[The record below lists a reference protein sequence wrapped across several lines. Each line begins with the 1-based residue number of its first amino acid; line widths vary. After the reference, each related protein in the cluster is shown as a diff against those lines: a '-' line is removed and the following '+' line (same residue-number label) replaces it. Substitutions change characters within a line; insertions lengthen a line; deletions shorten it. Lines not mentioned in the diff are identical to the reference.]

1 MDQYSAFAEA
11 VKKKYPEINLR
22 FNEKMSDHTSFR
34 IGGPVPVMLF
44 PTDAQQLQGICLL
57 MREYEARPLVIGN
70 GTNLLVSDG
79 PLSYAAVKT
88 YDRLGKIERTGNTEI
103 TAGSGVLL
111 SRLSAFAQEQG
122 LTGLEFAHGIP
133 GTLGGAVTMNAGAY
147 GGEMRGVVRK
157 TLFLDNE
164 LKMTEVAEDQHD
176 FSYRH
181 SRFSD
186 REDIIV
192 ASVISLKR
200 ADPQAIR
207 FKMDELATRRRFSQ
221 PLNYPSAGST
231 FKRPKKGYAAAMIE
245 QAGLKGYAVG
255 GAQVSEKHAGFVVNR
270 GGATFDDVR
279 NVMEH
284 IQENVLKVFGI
295 LLEPEIKIIV

>member
-1 MDQYSAFAEA
+1 
-11 VKKKYPEINLR
+11 
-22 FNEKMSDHTSFR
+22 
-34 IGGPVPVMLF
+34 MLF
-44 PTDAQQLQGICLL
+44 PTDAKQVQGICML
-57 MREYEARPLVIGN
+57 MREYEVQPLVIGN

-79 PLSYAAVKT
+79 QLSFAAVKT
-88 YDRLGKIERTGNTEI
+88 HDGLGKLELSGDTEV

-111 SRLSAFAQEQG
+111 SRLAAFAQEHG

-157 TLFLDNE
+157 TLFLDNDLE
-164 LKMTEVAEDQHD
+164 MAEIVEDQHE

-192 ASVISLKR
+192 ESVISLRR
-200 ADPQAIR
+200 ADPREIR
-207 FKMDELATRRRFSQ
+207 FTMDELAARRRASQ
-221 PLNYPSAGST
+221 PLSFPSAGST

-279 NVMEH
+279 RVMEH
-284 IQENVLKVFGI
+284 VQETVLREFGV
-295 LLEPEIKIIV
+295 LLEPEVKIIV